1 MTSGKSH
8 KQVGSIGAVLG
19 LLAVPLLVLALAAQP
34 GRAFPV
40 QSATT
45 ASSPASPEEEGAGG
59 EQSPRTI
66 PRIVLGAQTATP
78 GVNVVIALYYTPAQG
93 VELRSLVVEVE
104 WVSKHLQFVRS
115 QRGIAAE
122 MIGANVDTKVTGTRT
137 DSESLERTTLRIDA
151 SVVEENPKRG
161 LPEGLLAYLT
171 FRVSS
176 DAQPFAIE
184 LRPTLVSALDI
195 SSPARKIAEAEME
208 NGKVSVEL
216 PGLPPYVTCFFFTH

>member
-8 KQVGSIGAVLG
+8 KQVGSVGAVLG

-45 ASSPASPEEEGAGG
+45 ASSPVSQEEDGAGG

-122 MIGANVDTKVTGTRT
+122 MIGANIDSKVTGTRT
-137 DSESLERTTLRIDA
+137 DSESLERSTLRINA

-171 FRVSS
+171 FRVSP

-184 LRPTLVSALDI
+184 LRPTLISALDI

-208 NGKVSVEL
+208 NGKVGVEL